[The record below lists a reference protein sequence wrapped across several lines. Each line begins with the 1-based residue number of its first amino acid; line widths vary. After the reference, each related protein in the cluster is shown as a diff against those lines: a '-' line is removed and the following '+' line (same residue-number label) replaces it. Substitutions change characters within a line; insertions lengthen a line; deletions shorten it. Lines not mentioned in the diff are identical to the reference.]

1 MCGRANAVV
10 CVHGAICMAEDRR
23 PYCSNRRLRHTVAA
37 GAAALT
43 CLLAI
48 PAAAVEDEKVTIE
61 GLLKGGWQIA
71 GYTSTL
77 DERSA
82 FILFKH
88 PSETYLVQCRAGY
101 DVTRTPRVFSN
112 CYELH

>member
-1 MCGRANAVV
+1 VPLLRAALAAIGVLALLSA
-10 CVHGAICMAEDRR
+10 GASAED
-23 PYCSNRRLRHTVAA
+23 
-37 GAAALT
+37 
-43 CLLAI
+43 
-48 PAAAVEDEKVTIE
+48 EEKVSIE
-61 GLLKGGWQIA
+61 GLVKSGWQVA

-88 PSETYLVQCRAGY
+88 PSEAYLVQCRAGY

-112 CYELH
+112 CYKLR